1 MTWEAS
7 IGPPSAGFSSQ
18 VNLELIP
25 NSRLYVLLIYSLNLH
40 LNWTLTFWPPNTVF
54 NGSSEVAGFLTAANF
69 RSFVSGNVSRQK
81 CSWDRYNSL
90 SCTGRLACNSCSQ
103 TGLFSS
109 DYLLLLRCS
118 DVGGRLLLSRNFFHQ
133 VYHLFSLFISKA
145 PLILLFSPHN
155 SLL

>member
-1 MTWEAS
+1 MFLFWCESGTDTQQQIVCPFYVVTEY
-7 IGPPSAGFSSQ
+7 PPQ
-18 VNLELIP
+18 LIFHF
-25 NSRLYVLLIYSLNLH
+25 L
-40 LNWTLTFWPPNTVF
+40 PPNTVF
-54 NGSSEVAGFLTAANF
+54 SGLSEVAGFLTAANF
-69 RSFVSGNVSRQK
+69 RSFVSGNVYRQK
-81 CSWDRYNSL
+81 YNSL
-90 SCTGRLACNSCSQ
+90 SCTGELACNSCSQ

-109 DYLLLLRCS
+109 DYLLLLCCS